1 MKLADLGWGAF
12 FEAAFEPHRV
22 EGLVP
27 ARVARED
34 RQLYIAWN
42 ERGEWQATLA
52 GRLRHH
58 AATREDLPVTG
69 DWVGVEERPA
79 EGRAT
84 IQAVLPRK
92 TCFRRRRPGPAQ
104 EVQVVAANVETAFV
118 VNALDGGRNF
128 SLRRTE
134 RYLALVRESGAEA
147 VILLN
152 KADLCADLEDR
163 VRQMASVA
171 GGAPV
176 LGVSAI
182 TRQGLEALSPWLGRG
197 RTAALLGPSGV
208 GKSALINALLG
219 EERRETAPVREDDLR
234 GRHTTTAR
242 ELSLLPA
249 GGLVLDTPGM
259 REIQPW
265 GDEEA
270 ADGAFEDVAALA
282 LRCRFRDCR
291 HQGEPGCAV
300 QQALSDGELDPARY
314 ENYLHIRRE
323 MAYLARRAD
332 PAAQRAEKQKW
343 KAISKWIK
351 EIEKK
356 DR

>member
-1 MKLADLGWGAF
+1 MNLEMLGWSPF
-12 FEAAFEPHRV
+12 FERAFEPHRA
-22 EGLVP
+22 GALAP

-34 RQLYIAWN
+34 RQRYIAWN
-42 ERGEWQATLA
+42 ERGEWQATIA
-52 GRLRHH
+52 GKLRHR
-58 AATREDLPVTG
+58 AATREDLPAAG
-69 DWVGVEERPA
+69 DWVAIEERPA
-79 EGRAT
+79 EACAT
-84 IQAVLPRK
+84 IHAVLPRK

-104 EVQVVAANVETAFV
+104 EVQVVAANIETAFV

-134 RYLALVRESGAEA
+134 RYLAFVREAGAEP

-152 KADLCADLEDR
+152 KADLCADPEDR

-176 LGVSAI
+176 LGVSAM
-182 TRQGLEALSPWLGRG
+182 THQGLEALAPWLEKG

-219 EERRETAPVREDDLR
+219 EAKRETAPVREDDLR

-242 ELSLLPA
+242 ELILLPG

-259 REIQPW
+259 REIQPC

-270 ADGAFEDVAALA
+270 ADSAFEDVAELA
-282 LRCRFRDCR
+282 LLCRFRDCR
-291 HQGEPGCAV
+291 HEGEPGCAV
-300 QQALSDGELDPARY
+300 QQALAGGELDPARY
-314 ENYLHIRRE
+314 ENYLRIRRE

-351 EIEKK
+351 EIEKD